1 MGHLDDICSTIYNL
15 QKGLHATY
23 TKEKARL
30 NWWKMSRNSVGHIL
44 AFKYSQITCYY
55 WKCNEQSCY
64 VQILLRYPTHITK
77 ASTPIGPQFNLPFYL
92 FSR

>member
-44 AFKYSQITCYY
+44 AFKYSQIT
-55 WKCNEQSCY
+55 S
-64 VQILLRYPTHITK
+64 I
-77 ASTPIGPQFNLPFYL
+77 IGNAMNNHVMYKFF
-92 FSR
+92 